1 MPSKKIMY
9 ECKYCGK
16 EYSDYDECNEHE
28 KTHISNFDNADTK
41 EIIQK
46 LRKLGESAYG
56 YHVGNRVLGMPVKNF
71 ENLMTEAARRLEEQD
86 NVVEQL
92 KSVSYERY
100 GNDDGM
106 GGERVINLDD
116 AIEIVKGGGVN
127 A

>member
-28 KTHISNFDNADTK
+28 KTHILADTK
-41 EIIQK
+41 KIVQELK
-46 LRKLGESAYG
+46 WLGEAADG
-56 YHVGNRVLGMPVKNF
+56 YYVGNRVLGMPTKNF

-86 NVVEQL
+86 KVVEQL

-116 AIEIVKGGGVN
+116 AIEIVKGC
-127 A
+127 AADAD

>member
-1 MPSKKIMY
+1 MGSLQMGGT
-9 ECKYCGK
+9 GK
-16 EYSDYDECNEHE
+16 TE
-28 KTHISNFDNADTK
+28 
-41 EIIQK
+41 
-46 LRKLGESAYG
+46 G

-116 AIEIVKGGGVN
+116 AIEIVKGCVVN
-127 A
+127 V